1 MSVKA
6 SDASPIATGLGK
18 DKNSRAEVVLAIIV
32 LGVVAVLVMPLP
44 PLALD
49 ALLAMSIGISVLVL
63 LVSLGVNRP
72 LDFSVFP
79 TLLLIVTLFRLGLNV
94 GTTRLILLDGGAGT
108 SAAGHIIQAFG
119 QFAVGGS
126 LIVGA
131 VVFLILLVVN
141 FAVITRGSGRV
152 AEVAARFT
160 LDALPGKQMSIDA
173 DLAAGIIDDRQ
184 ARTRR
189 ASLEQ
194 EIEFFGAMDGASKFV
209 RGDAI
214 AGLVITAINIVGGLI
229 AGVGRDHMSL
239 GSAVETFTILT
250 IGDGLV
256 SQIPALLVSTA
267 AGIIVTRA
275 SSGSKLGAELGAQLF
290 GQKRTLKHASVVLAG
305 VGLLPGMPL
314 LVFLSLA
321 GFAFVMSRRQPPKPG
336 PTAAEAQAAAAAGP
350 KQETL
355 GSLVDL
361 DTLELEVGHGLLSL
375 IDLERGGEL
384 PGRVTALRKQ
394 IAGELG
400 LVIPAVHLRD
410 NLRLDANEY
419 RIKLRGLDLAPG
431 VAFVDRLMALDPAG
445 AEPRLDGV
453 DALRAKEPAFG
464 LPALW
469 IPGTERSRA
478 ERAGLTV
485 VDPASVITTHLCEVL
500 RRNAFELVGRQ
511 EIQELLAHVGKEAPK
526 VVEDVV
532 PGTISLGE
540 LVRVVRMVLKEGLS
554 IRDFRSIL
562 EAVGDAAPRSKD
574 TGFLVEQVRR
584 RLARQITSRV
594 ADGKGVVHA
603 LTLDRTTEDL
613 LRKSLGQ
620 SEGEATLAPDV
631 ATAKKFVAN
640 LESHAANFAAIG
652 RPTTLVVSPDLR
664 RPIYDFASRFIPDLL
679 VVTARELVS
688 GTQVEPAGTID
699 LNPPSWTKAA

>member
-1 MSVKA
+1 MSA
-6 SDASPIATGLGK
+6 PAAAAGK
-18 DKNSRAEVVLAIIV
+18 DPRAKSEVILAIAV
-32 LGVVAVLVMPLP
+32 LGVIAVLVMPLP
-44 PLALD
+44 ALVLDGLLAL
-49 ALLAMSIGISVLVL
+49 SIGISL
-63 LVSLGVNRP
+63 LILLIALGVARP

-79 TLLLIVTLFRLGLNV
+79 SLLLIVTLFRLGLNV
-94 GTTRLILLDGGAGT
+94 ATTRLILLDGAAGT

-173 DLAAGIIDDRQ
+173 DLAAGIIDDKE
-184 ARTRR
+184 ARARR
-189 ASLEQ
+189 TGLEQ
-194 EIEFFGAMDGASKFV
+194 EIEFFGAMDGSSKFV
-209 RGDAI
+209 RGDAV
-214 AGLVITAINIVGGLI
+214 AGLVITCINIIGGLI
-229 AGVGRDHMSL
+229 AGVGRDHMSI

-275 SSGSKLGAELGAQLF
+275 SSGARLGAELGVQMF
-290 GQKRTLKHASVVLAG
+290 GQSRTLKHAAVVMLG
-305 VGLLPGMPL
+305 IGLLPGMPL
-314 LVFLSLA
+314 IAFLALA
-321 GFAFVMSRRQPPKPG
+321 AGAYALSRRQFKRPT
-336 PTAAEAQAAAAAGP
+336 PTAAAQAAAGAGAAP
-350 KQETL
+350 KAETI

-361 DTLELEVGHGLLSL
+361 DTLELEVGHGLLSI

-400 LVIPAVHLRD
+400 IVIPAVHLRD
-410 NLRLDANEY
+410 NLHLDANEY
-419 RIKLRGLDLAPG
+419 RIKLRGLDLASG
-431 VAFVDRLMALDPAG
+431 VAYVDRLMALDPSG
-445 AEPRLDGV
+445 STPRLEGV
-453 DALRAKEPAFG
+453 DALHAKEPAFG

-469 IPGTERSRA
+469 ILQGDRPRA
-478 ERAGLTV
+478 ESAGLTV
-485 VDPASVITTHLCEVL
+485 VDPASVMTTHLCEVL
-500 RRNAFELVGRQ
+500 RRNAFEMVGRQ
-511 EIQELLAHVGKEAPK
+511 EIQELLAHAGREAPK
-526 VVEDVV
+526 LVEDVV

-540 LVRVVRMVLKEGLS
+540 LVRVVRGVLREGLS

-594 ADGKGVVHA
+594 ADAKGIVHA
-603 LTLDRTTEDL
+603 LTLDRNTEDL

-620 SEGEATLAPDV
+620 SDGEATLAPDV
-631 ATAKKFVAN
+631 ATAKRLVSN
-640 LESHAANFAAIG
+640 LEAHAANFAAIG
-652 RPTTLVVSPDLR
+652 RPTTLVVPPDLR
-664 RPIYDFASRFIPDLL
+664 RPLYDFASRFVPDLW

-699 LNPPSWTKAA
+699 LNPHTWTKAA

>member
-1 MSVKA
+1 MSA
-6 SDASPIATGLGK
+6 LPATTAKG
-18 DKNSRAEVVLAIIV
+18 SRSEVILATAV
-32 LGVVAVLVMPLP
+32 LGVVALLVMPVP
-44 PLALD
+44 AMVLD
-49 ALLAMSIGISVLVL
+49 AFLAMSIGISLLVL
-63 LVSLGVNRP
+63 LVALGVAKP

-79 TLLLIVTLFRLGLNV
+79 SLLLIVTLFRLGLNV
-94 GTTRLILLDGGAGT
+94 ATTRLILLDGAAGT
-108 SAAGHIIQAFG
+108 GSAGHIIQAFG

-126 LIVGA
+126 LIVGS

-173 DLAAGIIDDRQ
+173 DLAAGMIDDTE
-184 ARTRR
+184 ARRR
-189 ASLEQ
+189 RSNLEQ

-209 RGDAI
+209 RGDAV
-214 AGLVITAINIVGGLI
+214 AGLVITCINIVGGLI

-275 SSGSKLGAELGAQLF
+275 SSGSKLGAELASQVF
-290 GQKRTLKHASVVLAG
+290 GQKRTLKHAAVVLTSI
-305 VGLLPGMPL
+305 GLLPGMPL
-314 LVFLSLA
+314 IAFLTLA
-321 GFAFVMSRRQPPKPG
+321 GLAMVLARRQAPK
-336 PTAAEAQAAAAAGP
+336 AVASAEAQAAAAGP

-355 GSLVDL
+355 GSLIDL
-361 DTLELEVGHGLLSL
+361 DTLELEVGHGLLAI
-375 IDLERGGEL
+375 IDLDHGGEL

-394 IAGELG
+394 IASELG

-419 RIKLRGLDLAPG
+419 RIKLRGLDLSTGIAY
-431 VAFVDRLMALDPAG
+431 VDRVMALDPSG
-445 AEPRLDGV
+445 SVPRLEGV
-453 DALRAKEPAFG
+453 DALQAKEPAFG

-469 IPGTERSRA
+469 ISPGERSRA

-485 VDPASVITTHLCEVL
+485 VDPASVMTTHLCEVL
-500 RRNAFELVGRQ
+500 RRNAHELVGRQ
-511 EIQELLAHVGKEAPK
+511 EVQELLAHVGKEAPK

-532 PGTISLGE
+532 PGTITLGE
-540 LVRVVRMVLKEGLS
+540 LVRVVRLVLKEGLS

-562 EAVGDAAPRSKD
+562 EGVGDAAPRSKD

-594 ADGKGVVHA
+594 ADAKGVVHA
-603 LTLDRTTEDL
+603 LTLDRNTEEL
-613 LRKSLGQ
+613 LRKSLGV

-631 ATAKKFVAN
+631 ATAKRFISN
-640 LESHAANFAAIG
+640 LEAHAANFAATG
-652 RPTTLVVSPDLR
+652 RPTTLVTSPDLR
-664 RPIYDFASRFIPDLL
+664 RPIYDFASRFIPDLW

-699 LNPPSWTKAA
+699 LNIASWTKAA

>member
-1 MSVKA
+1 MSA
-6 SDASPIATGLGK
+6 PAAGGP
-18 DKNSRAEVVLAIIV
+18 EVRTKSEVILAIAV

-44 PLALD
+44 AIALD
-49 ALLAMSIGISVLVL
+49 GLLAMSIGISL
-63 LVSLGVNRP
+63 LILLISLGVARP

-79 TLLLIVTLFRLGLNV
+79 SLLLIVTLFRLGLNV
-94 GTTRLILLDGGAGT
+94 ATTRLILLNGGAGT
-108 SAAGHIIQAFG
+108 GSAGHIIQAFG

-173 DLAAGIIDDRQ
+173 DLAAGIIDDKA
-184 ARTRR
+184 ARARR
-189 ASLEQ
+189 SGLEQ

-209 RGDAI
+209 RGDAM
-214 AGLVITAINIVGGLI
+214 AGLVITCINIIGGLV
-229 AGVGRDHMSL
+229 AGVGRDHMSIA
-239 GSAVETFTILT
+239 SAVETFTILT

-275 SSGSKLGAELGAQLF
+275 SSGTKLGAELGNQLF
-290 GQKRTLKHASVVLAG
+290 GQSRTLKHAAVVLLG
-305 VGLLPGMPL
+305 IGLMPGMPL
-314 LVFLSLA
+314 I
-321 GFAFVMSRRQPPKPG
+321 AFVLMAVAAFALSKRQPQKVSP
-336 PTAAEAQAAAAAGP
+336 AAAAQAAAAAAAGP
-350 KQETL
+350 KAETL

-361 DTLELEVGHGLLSL
+361 DTLELEVGHGLLSI
-375 IDLERGGEL
+375 IDLDRGGEL

-410 NLRLDANEY
+410 NLHLDANEY
-419 RIKLRGLDLAPG
+419 RIKLRGLDIASG
-431 VAFVDRLMALDPAG
+431 VAYVDRLMALDPSGG
-445 AEPRLDGV
+445 APRLQGV
-453 DALRAKEPAFG
+453 DSLEAREPAFG

-469 IPGTERSRA
+469 ILPGDRPRA
-478 ERAGLTV
+478 ESAGLTI
-485 VDPASVITTHLCEVL
+485 VDPASVMTTHLCEVL
-500 RRNAFELVGRQ
+500 RRSAFELVGRQ
-511 EIQELLAHVGKEAPK
+511 EMQELLAHTGKEAPK
-526 VVEDVV
+526 LVEDVV
-532 PGTISLGE
+532 PGTITLGE
-540 LVRVVRMVLKEGLS
+540 LVRVVRGVLREGLS

-562 EAVGDAAPRSKD
+562 EAIGDAAPRSKD
-574 TGFLVEQVRR
+574 TGYMVEQVRR

-594 ADGKGVVHA
+594 ADSKGIVHA
-603 LTLDRTTEDL
+603 LTLDRGTEDL

-620 SEGEATLAPDV
+620 SDGEVTLAPDV
-631 ATAKKFVAN
+631 ATAKRLVSN
-640 LESHAANFAAIG
+640 LEAHAANFAALG
-652 RPTTLVVSPDLR
+652 RPTTLVAPPDLR
-664 RPIYDFASRFIPDLL
+664 RPLYDFASRFVPDLW
-679 VVTARELVS
+679 VVSARELAS

-699 LNPPSWTKAA
+699 INPPTWTKAA

>member
-1 MSVKA
+1 MSAAPA
-6 SDASPIATGLGK
+6 SVGK
-18 DKNSRAEVVLAIIV
+18 DPRSRGEVILATAV
-32 LGVVAVLVMPLP
+32 LGVVALLVMPLP
-44 PLALD
+44 AFVLD
-49 ALLAMSIGISVLVL
+49 AFLAMSIGISLLVL
-63 LVSLGVNRP
+63 LTALGVARP

-79 TLLLIVTLFRLGLNV
+79 SLLLIVTLFRLGLNV
-94 GTTRLILLDGGAGT
+94 ATTRLILLDGAAGT
-108 SAAGHIIQAFG
+108 GSAGHIIQAFG

-126 LIVGA
+126 LIVGS

-173 DLAAGIIDDRQ
+173 DLAAGMIDDTE
-184 ARTRR
+184 ARRR
-189 ASLEQ
+189 RSNLEQ

-209 RGDAI
+209 RGDAV
-214 AGLVITAINIVGGLI
+214 AGLVITCINIVGGLI
-229 AGVGRDHMSL
+229 AGIGRDHMSL
-239 GSAVETFTILT
+239 SSAIETFTILT

-275 SSGSKLGAELGAQLF
+275 SSGSKLGAELGAQVF
-290 GQKRTLKHASVVLAG
+290 GQKRTLQHAAIVLSG
-305 VGLLPGMPL
+305 IGLLPGMPL
-314 LVFLSLA
+314 IAFVTLA
-321 GFAFVMSRRQPPKPG
+321 GLAFVLSRRKPPKPG
-336 PTAAEAQAAAAAGP
+336 PSAEAQAAAAAGP

-355 GSLVDL
+355 GSLIDL
-361 DTLELEVGHGLLSL
+361 DTLELEVGHGLLSI

-419 RIKLRGLDLAPG
+419 RIKLRGLDLSTG
-431 VAFVDRLMALDPAG
+431 VAYVDRVMALDPAG
-445 AEPRLDGV
+445 AVPRLDGV
-453 DALRAKEPAFG
+453 DALSAKEPAFG

-469 IPGTERSRA
+469 ISPGERSRA

-485 VDPASVITTHLCEVL
+485 VDTASVMTTHLCEVL
-500 RRNAFELVGRQ
+500 RRNAHELIGRQ
-511 EIQELLAHVGKEAPK
+511 EIQALLAHVGKEAPK

-540 LVRVVRMVLKEGLS
+540 LVRVVRLILKEGLS

-562 EAVGDAAPRSKD
+562 EGVGDAAPRSKD

-594 ADGKGVVHA
+594 SDAKGVVHA
-603 LTLDRTTEDL
+603 LTLDRNTEEL
-613 LRKSLGQ
+613 LRKALGQ

-631 ATAKKFVAN
+631 ATAKRFISN
-640 LESHAANFAAIG
+640 LEAHAANFAATG
-652 RPTTLVVSPDLR
+652 RPTTLVTSPDLR
-664 RPIYDFASRFIPDLL
+664 RPIYDFASRFIPDLW

-699 LNPPSWTKAA
+699 LNPTSWTKAA

>member
-1 MSVKA
+1 MSALPALAAK
-6 SDASPIATGLGK
+6 DARPRS
-18 DKNSRAEVVLAIIV
+18 EVILAAAV
-32 LGVVAVLVMPLP
+32 LGVVALLVMPLP
-44 PLALD
+44 AFALD
-49 ALLAMSIGISVLVL
+49 AFLAMSIGISLLVL
-63 LVSLGVNRP
+63 LVALGVARP

-79 TLLLIVTLFRLGLNV
+79 SLLLIVTLFRLGLNV
-94 GTTRLILLDGGAGT
+94 ATTRLILLDGASGT
-108 SAAGHIIQAFG
+108 GSAGHIIQAFG

-126 LIVGA
+126 LIVGS

-173 DLAAGIIDDRQ
+173 DLAAGMIDDTE
-184 ARTRR
+184 ARRR
-189 ASLEQ
+189 RSALEQ

-214 AGLVITAINIVGGLI
+214 AGLVITCINIVGGLI

-239 GSAVETFTILT
+239 SSAIETFTILT

-275 SSGSKLGAELGAQLF
+275 SSGARLGAELGAQVF
-290 GQKRTLKHASVVLAG
+290 GQKRTLRHAAVVLSG
-305 VGLLPGMPL
+305 IGLLPGMPL
-314 LVFLSLA
+314 IAFLTLA
-321 GFAFVMSRRQPPKPG
+321 GLAFVLSRRQAPKPV
-336 PTAAEAQAAAAAGP
+336 PSAEAQAAAATGP

-355 GSLVDL
+355 GSLIDL
-361 DTLELEVGHGLLSL
+361 DTLELEVGHGLLSI

-419 RIKLRGLDLAPG
+419 RIKLRGLDLSTG
-431 VAFVDRLMALDPAG
+431 VAYVDRVMALDPAG
-445 AEPRLDGV
+445 AVPRLDGV
-453 DALRAKEPAFG
+453 DALSAKEPAFG

-469 IPGTERSRA
+469 IFPGERSRA

-485 VDPASVITTHLCEVL
+485 VDTASVMTTHLCEVL
-500 RRNAFELVGRQ
+500 RRNAHELVGRQ

-540 LVRVVRMVLKEGLS
+540 LVRVVRLVLKEGLS

-562 EAVGDAAPRSKD
+562 EGVGDAAPRSKD

-584 RLARQITSRV
+584 RLARQITARV
-594 ADGKGVVHA
+594 SDAKGVVHA
-603 LTLDRTTEDL
+603 LTLDRNTEEL

-631 ATAKKFVAN
+631 ATAKRFISN
-640 LESHAANFAAIG
+640 LEAHAANFAASG
-652 RPTTLVVSPDLR
+652 RPTTLVTSPDLR
-664 RPIYDFASRFIPDLL
+664 RPIYDFASRFIPDLW

-699 LNPPSWTKAA
+699 LNPTSWTKAA